1 MSETNTIRPAVET
14 PMLLGECPL
23 WHAGQ
28 QTLYWVDIPGK
39 AVHSLHPGSGKHR
52 TWPMATEPGAIALC
66 KAGILVALR
75 TGLAMLD
82 VESGGLTA
90 LSDAPYDITKLRY
103 NDGRVDAAGR
113 FWVGSIY
120 EPRER
125 QGATLYSLTHGKLV
139 DHEQPATVSNGLAFS
154 PDNRTIYRS
163 DTTSH
168 AVFAYDYDLE
178 TGKLGARRVLHE
190 FSQTRDETYIGRPDG
205 GTVDSEGAYWC
216 AMMEGSRLLRLS
228 PEGEILREIAL
239 PARCPTMLAF
249 GGPDLRTLYIT
260 TSRNG
265 RSEAELAQ
273 YPMSGCLLT
282 MEIDVAG
289 LPEHHYIV

>member
-1 MSETNTIRPAVET
+1 MSQTDTIRPAVET

-23 WHAGQ
+23 WHAGE

-39 AVHSLHPGSGKHR
+39 AVHSLHPASGKQR

-66 KAGILVALR
+66 KEGILVALR

-82 VESGGLTA
+82 VESSQLTP
-90 LSDAPYDITKLRY
+90 LSGAPYDSAELRY

-113 FWVGSIY
+113 FWVGSIF
-120 EPRER
+120 EPRHR
-125 QGATLYSLTHGKLV
+125 PGATLYSVTRGKIV

-154 PDNRTIYRS
+154 PDNRTLYRS

-168 AVFAYDYDLE
+168 TVSAYDYDVAQ
-178 TGKLGARRVLHE
+178 GKLGARRVLRE
-190 FSQTRDETYIGRPDG
+190 FPQTRDDAYLGRPDG
-205 GTVDSEGAYWC
+205 GAADSEGAYWC

-228 PEGEILREIAL
+228 PEGEILRDITL
-239 PARCPTMLAF
+239 PARCPTMLCF

-289 LPEHHYIV
+289 LPEHHYLS